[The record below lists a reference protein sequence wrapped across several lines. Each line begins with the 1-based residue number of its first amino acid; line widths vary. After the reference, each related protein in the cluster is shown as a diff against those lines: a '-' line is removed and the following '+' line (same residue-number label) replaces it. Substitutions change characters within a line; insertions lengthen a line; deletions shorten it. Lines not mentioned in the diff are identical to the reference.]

1 MGNGLQ
7 LDKQS
12 PVAQRTGSLSPT
24 GHNPSS
30 PRRRGSIASS
40 REAWVT
46 AQYRTDSDANLL
58 KSALTGVADSGA
70 VEEADTAPTVS
81 RVRSPSF
88 GHQRIRANSLEPPK
102 PNTMSEPI
110 PNAVETEKQGET
122 KEEDRSPEPT
132 ADTASSDADQSTN
145 EKEKENE
152 EKDPAHGEHA

>member
-12 PVAQRTGSLSPT
+12 PVTQRTASLSPT
-24 GHNPSS
+24 GQNPSS

-46 AQYRTDSDANLL
+46 AQYRTNSDANLL
-58 KSALTGVADSGA
+58 KTALTGVADSGA

-88 GHQRIRANSLEPPK
+88 GHQRIRTNSLEPPK
-102 PNTMSEPI
+102 PNKTPEPI
-110 PNAVETEKQGET
+110 PNASEAAEEEYASEK
-122 KEEDRSPEPT
+122 KEADRSPEPT
-132 ADTASSDADQSTN
+132 ADTTISDADQGTD
-145 EKEKENE
+145 E